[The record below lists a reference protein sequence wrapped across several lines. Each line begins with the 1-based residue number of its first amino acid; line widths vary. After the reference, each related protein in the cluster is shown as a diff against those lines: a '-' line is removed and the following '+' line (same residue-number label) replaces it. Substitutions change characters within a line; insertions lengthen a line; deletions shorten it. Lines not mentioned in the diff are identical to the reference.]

1 MRAVCDKRQ
10 RKKRRMARYNTVN
23 GKKKTVKNVLIGA
36 LCAILLAGSVSGV
49 VALVKVTENKQV
61 DLAVSAYTIGQLS
74 DTTGKAESGV
84 DGGLFTETYYN
95 AETSE
100 VKIKESATVTV
111 YANLYDKDKKFL
123 TVVPILSDTKISALA
138 ADTVGAKYVRF
149 EIIPEEDAD
158 GKISTS
164 EKLEYSLQ
172 VTITVDK

>member
-1 MRAVCDKRQ
+1 
-10 RKKRRMARYNTVN
+10 MARYNTAT
-23 GKKKTVKNVLIGA
+23 GKKKTLKNVLVGVI
-36 LCAILLAGSVSGV
+36 CAISLAGSAAGI
-49 VALVKVTENKQV
+49 VALAKVTEKKQV

-84 DGGLFTETYYN
+84 DGGLFTEKYYN
-95 AETSE
+95 VETSE
-100 VKIKESATVTV
+100 VKLKESATVKV

-123 TVVPILSDTKISALA
+123 KVVPILADCKTSALA

-158 GKISTS
+158 GKISNS
-164 EKLEYSLQ
+164 EKLEYSRQ